1 MNALLAYIVL
11 YAFFCFVFLSTS
23 QVERGSPKSCFLF
36 LGYVLCE
43 INWVSVLSDAW
54 SPNPHPQTH
63 NMIVCLLYMMVLL
76 AKEEQLIGKE
86 VLFEK
91 VYSYLSLKRDSP
103 LVTRKQAVTSSS
115 LAGLW
120 ALKCFIKCHEQHAC
134 CSTNKILLRGV
145 LCELCEK
152 GSTAVCFVKLL

>member
-1 MNALLAYIVL
+1 MNALLSYMVL
-11 YAFFCFVFLSTS
+11 YAFFFVFLSHL

-54 SPNPHPQTH
+54 NPNPHPQTH

-86 VLFEK
+86 VRFEK
-91 VYSYLSLKRDSP
+91 VCSCLSFGDKE
-103 LVTRKQAVTSSS
+103 
-115 LAGLW
+115 AGCDFFLTCRIINSVVFH
-120 ALKCFIKCHEQHAC
+120 KMP
-134 CSTNKILLRGV
+134 
-145 LCELCEK
+145 
-152 GSTAVCFVKLL
+152 

>member
-1 MNALLAYIVL
+1 MNALLSYTIL
-11 YAFFCFVFLSTS
+11 HAFFFVFLSPL

-54 SPNPHPQTH
+54 NPNPHPQTH

-86 VLFEK
+86 VRFEK
-91 VYSYLSLKRDSP
+91 VYSCLSLKRNSP
-103 LVTRKQAVTSSS
+103 LTRKQAVTSCS
-115 LAGLW
+115 LAELQT
-120 ALKCFIKCHEQHAC
+120 LECFIKCHKQYAC
-134 CSTNKILLRGV
+134 YSTNKILL
-145 LCELCEK
+145 
-152 GSTAVCFVKLL
+152 